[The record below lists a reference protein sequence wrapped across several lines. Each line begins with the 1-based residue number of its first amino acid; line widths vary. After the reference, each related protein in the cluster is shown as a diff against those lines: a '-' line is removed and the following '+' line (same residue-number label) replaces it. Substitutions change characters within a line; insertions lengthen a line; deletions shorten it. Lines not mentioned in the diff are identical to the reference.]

1 MWYGKRAR
9 YSWLIQGKKW
19 GTNVA
24 RGYQS
29 YRGRRSGSTK
39 LLIALLVVILLAA
52 CLFMFIQSY
61 ASYTDDGQLHFKLPF
76 LQDQEE
82 EEPAP
87 PDSKDPSGDRDLN
100 LVIDG
105 PDGQQTPVEP
115 ADDPEPPEAGEW
127 WLLELSAL
135 PADGVELEQNLAST
149 GANGFV
155 YPVRD
160 NTGRVFFASPT
171 AADKAAVGDE
181 AATELLRS
189 LCADT
194 LAVAKFNC
202 FHDSYYAFTHMQDAA
217 ICQKTGYVWY
227 DNHSYHWLDPS
238 KEQARS
244 YVIGLA
250 VECAELG
257 FDELLL
263 EELAYPTRGKLEKID
278 YSGNTIG
285 KTEALTLFLTELRTA
300 LEPYGTKI
308 SLLLTE
314 ELIQAGVN
322 EESGEDL
329 SALLPLV
336 DAVYAQVSSVSEA
349 QSLLAAA
356 AGDGPVPALVP
367 LVTEAHEGSWCMP
380 LA

>member
-1 MWYGKRAR
+1 M
-9 YSWLIQGKKW
+9 
-19 GTNVA
+19 A

-39 LLIALLVVILLAA
+39 LLIALLVAILLAA
-52 CLFMFIQSY
+52 CLFMVIQSY

-76 LQDQEE
+76 FQSQEE
-82 EEPAP
+82 EEPSD
-87 PDSKDPSGDRDLN
+87 PDAGDQPDGQDVS
-100 LVIDG
+100 LVVDG
-105 PDGQQTPVEP
+105 PDGQQIPVEP
-115 ADDPEPPEAGEW
+115 ADDPEPPAAGER
-127 WLLELSAL
+127 WLVELSAL
-135 PADGVELEQNLAST
+135 PADGGVLAQAMAST

-155 YPVRD
+155 YPIRD
-160 NTGRVFFASPT
+160 NTGRVFYASPT

-181 AATELLRS
+181 AATELIRS
-189 LCADT
+189 LCAGTDT

-202 FHDSYYAFTHMQDAA
+202 FHDSYYAFTHMKDAA

-278 YSGNTIG
+278 YSGNTME
-285 KTEALTLFLTELRTA
+285 KTEALALFLTELRTA

-314 ELIQAGVN
+314 ELIQAGSS

-329 SALLPLV
+329 AVLLPLV

-356 AGDGPVPALVP
+356 AGEGPVPVLVP
-367 LVTEAHEGSWCMP
+367 LVSEAHEGNWCMP

>member
-1 MWYGKRAR
+1 M
-9 YSWLIQGKKW
+9 
-19 GTNVA
+19 
-24 RGYQS
+24 
-29 YRGRRSGSTK
+29 
-39 LLIALLVVILLAA
+39 
-52 CLFMFIQSY
+52 
-61 ASYTDDGQLHFKLPF
+61 
-76 LQDQEE
+76 
-82 EEPAP
+82 
-87 PDSKDPSGDRDLN
+87 
-100 LVIDG
+100 
-105 PDGQQTPVEP
+105 
-115 ADDPEPPEAGEW
+115 
-127 WLLELSAL
+127 
-135 PADGVELEQNLAST
+135 
-149 GANGFV
+149 
-155 YPVRD
+155 
-160 NTGRVFFASPT
+160 
-171 AADKAAVGDE
+171 
-181 AATELLRS
+181 
-189 LCADT
+189 
-194 LAVAKFNC
+194 
-202 FHDSYYAFTHMQDAA
+202 
-217 ICQKTGYVWY
+217 
-227 DNHSYHWLDPS
+227 
-238 KEQARS
+238 
-244 YVIGLA
+244 IGLA